1 LNATEQQ
8 GVDLVIDQLSGIF
21 ASANLNITKVGGR
34 IINVGRL
41 SGQQSKFDFNKHAER
56 RITYIGTTGRTRNI
70 HEHEQV
76 AQSAYHDLWN
86 AISTNDLQMPIDCVF
101 GFKDVDKALQRMA
114 ENQHL
119 GRIML
124 EFKQE

>member
-1 LNATEQQ
+1 
-8 GVDLVIDQLSGIF
+8 
-21 ASANLNITKVGGR
+21 
-34 IINVGRL
+34 
-41 SGQQSKFDFNKHAER
+41 
-56 RITYIGTTGRTRNI
+56 
-70 HEHEQV
+70 
-76 AQSAYHDLWN
+76 
-86 AISTNDLQMPIDCVF
+86 MPIDCVF

>member
-1 LNATEQQ
+1 L
-8 GVDLVIDQLSGIF
+8 IDQLSGIF

-76 AQSAYHDLWN
+76 AQSAYDDLWN

>member
-1 LNATEQQ
+1 M
-8 GVDLVIDQLSGIF
+8 
-21 ASANLNITKVGGR
+21 
-34 IINVGRL
+34 
-41 SGQQSKFDFNKHAER
+41 
-56 RITYIGTTGRTRNI
+56 
-70 HEHEQV
+70 

-101 GFKDVDKALQRMA
+101 GFKDVDKTLQRMA
-114 ENQHL
+114 ENHL

>member
-1 LNATEQQ
+1 M
-8 GVDLVIDQLSGIF
+8 
-21 ASANLNITKVGGR
+21 
-34 IINVGRL
+34 
-41 SGQQSKFDFNKHAER
+41 
-56 RITYIGTTGRTRNI
+56 
-70 HEHEQV
+70 